1 MPFTCG
7 NLATPAA
14 TSCAGYGGEVLW
26 YNLIGEQNG
35 QLQQQ
40 LAFLESQQALKEAET
55 ARLTVLLEG
64 QAKRKR

>member
-1 MPFTCG
+1 
-7 NLATPAA
+7 
-14 TSCAGYGGEVLW
+14 VLW